1 MIYLR
6 TKGCDVMSTISSDTK
21 FLGNGKWVNQDTGEM
36 IEVNEVVKRVPRSGF
51 EITYLTYFM
60 DLFDK
65 LGGQKYQVFKYIIEN
80 RSRDN
85 NTLVTTNKE
94 LSRLTKTS
102 TKTVQDTINLLKEAG
117 LIERRMGAIMLNPK
131 LVHRGSNQKEK
142 YLLQRFE
149 PFDQADSTEK

>member
-1 MIYLR
+1 
-6 TKGCDVMSTISSDTK
+6 
-21 FLGNGKWVNQDTGEM
+21 
-36 IEVNEVVKRVPRSGF
+36 
-51 EITYLTYFM
+51 M

-85 NTLVTTNKE
+85 NTLITTNKE

-131 LVHRGSNQKEK
+131 LVHRGSKSK
-142 YLLQRFE
+142 RKVPTPTVRSFRPSRFNRE
-149 PFDQADSTEK
+149 IGTTFKKSLTCGHYIMSERFLT

>member
-1 MIYLR
+1 MLYPLLSNDRIL
-6 TKGCDVMSTISSDTK
+6 
-21 FLGNGKWVNQDTGEM
+21 FGNGKWVNQDTGEM

-117 LIERRMGAIMLNPK
+117 LIERRMGAIMLYPK

-149 PFDQADSTEK
+149 AFDQADSTEK

>member
-1 MIYLR
+1 
-6 TKGCDVMSTISSDTK
+6 
-21 FLGNGKWVNQDTGEM
+21 
-36 IEVNEVVKRVPRSGF
+36 
-51 EITYLTYFM
+51 M

-131 LVHRGSNQKEK
+131 LVHRGSNQKK
-142 YLLQRFE
+142 STYSNGSKLSTKPIQPRNRV
-149 PFDQADSTEK
+149 PFKKIVHLWSLYHE

>member
-1 MIYLR
+1 
-6 TKGCDVMSTISSDTK
+6 MSTISSDTK

-102 TKTVQDTINLLKEAG
+102 TKTVQD
-117 LIERRMGAIMLNPK
+117 
-131 LVHRGSNQKEK
+131 
-142 YLLQRFE
+142 
-149 PFDQADSTEK
+149 